1 MDRVKQSRKLIPA
14 SLVAFAMVTLL
25 SFCRADAPDSKPV
38 VENAGIQQAAEKVGI
53 PQTAEDA
60 GIQQAIG
67 VLAPEENVIQQ
78 VVGKQPKSRKTRPGL
93 LQVLAGSKPKGDA
106 NHQHENMSKTESKG
120 LLDVL
125 FSKDSKSVAKES
137 SSSNGTQ
144 RSRTSGRTVGKS
156 NTASKPKSDSSL
168 KAGFSVVSPLFSLEL
183 GTKKSS
189 AKANNSSKSAS
200 TRSASTKSSSAKSTV
215 AKTTSN
221 SKSKSESVNWDGIPY
236 HSASAVRQDTEP
248 QPMRDPT
255 AGEVED
261 GGMRIIRGGSRT
273 IAAQTASTRKPS
285 ADSDTSSATLAVPQP
300 PRDIQPLPASRYFS
314 NTSSSRRSNRRTLQP
329 LPQQSNK
336 TSASTASLPK
346 KVAAEPKVEESAPA
360 TEDLVP
366 RVARK
371 TVQKSVATNASSDDA
386 APVKANRKVVS
397 KDLVKDAPKRQPK
410 TQEVIPPT
418 DAVVD
423 TKPVVEPGS
432 PRVVQ
437 RRPAAITKVPS
448 QEIAVR
454 APTVAPVQ
462 TGEAQTAVAAIGAPL
477 VATPANLGDA
487 SLNQSADQKLPAV
500 PTPVSPSVLKVP
512 SSVAGVPA
520 LPEKPQVA
528 NVPSIATFP
537 KITSNTGSNSGN
549 RFPEPVLAPSVVASP
564 KPAYTVPVSPA
575 ATKNIASAPVLGPP
589 TAAASHR
596 AGPPSNAFDST
607 AVESQ
612 AAVPAQPSSRIAT
625 SIPIG
630 SGIAAGSRTPLRT
643 NGVDANPQSNRSA
656 FSNDANNGSSQA
668 PTPSFGLNASRL
680 RQPVSEIPTAETFG
694 GNPNRIAT
702 NFDRSSDG
710 RNMMR
715 TPGPATGL
723 TNSTSE
729 LPGIRVATFGPSE
742 VTIRQVNE
750 YEIRVENRGAI
761 DARGV
766 IVRAS
771 IPDWADMKGQ
781 NVTTGNVNAD
791 SKGKLEYLVWTI
803 DRLPAGTSEKMFIR
817 LIAARSGSYGLDV
830 DWTMQPQ
837 KSVAK
842 VRVHEPRLDLSIEG
856 PDQVIYGMSQTYKVR
871 VLNPGDGTAPNVVFT
886 LSPDSATPQTQRI
899 GDIPAG
905 KEAQFDVEL
914 TAQDLG
920 DLKIHGLAS
929 ADLELRSEAS
939 KTIRVAAAK
948 LEAVL
953 SGPQL
958 KYQNTEAMYGLQ
970 LQNNGSAASENV
982 IATLRL
988 PAGVKY
994 LGGMEGVV
1002 VQGNVLKWRLS
1013 SLKPGTMQN
1022 YQFRCQMT
1030 STGDHVFAFDCAG
1043 TAAGMTDVSIT
1054 TRVESIADLV
1064 LTVSD
1069 PPAPAPIGS
1078 DVTYE
1083 IVIRNRGSKE
1093 ATNVQAVA
1101 QFGHGI
1107 EPKRIEGHT
1116 GEVVPGQ
1123 VMFNAIPRIGAGA
1136 EVRLRV
1142 IAQAEKAGHHRF
1154 RAEVH
1159 SGDTMLVAEEAT
1171 HYMSSQSDRV
1181 SRRSSEAGSR

>member
-1 MDRVKQSRKLIPA
+1 MDRVKQSRKRLPA

-25 SFCRADAPDSKPV
+25 SYCRADAPDSDQV
-38 VENAGIQQAAEKVGI
+38 LENAVIQKNAIELGVQRAVG
-53 PQTAEDA
+53 
-60 GIQQAIG
+60 G
-67 VLAPEENVIQQ
+67 LNSEENVIQQ
-78 VVGKQPKSRKTRPGL
+78 VVGKQLESRKTRPGL
-93 LQVLAGSKPKGDA
+93 FQVLAGSEPRGDS
-106 NHQHENMSKTESKG
+106 NHQHENMAQSESKG

-125 FSKDSKSVAKES
+125 FSKNSKSVAKKS

-144 RSRTSGRTVGKS
+144 KPRTTGKTV
-156 NTASKPKSDSSL
+156 SKPKSERSRET
-168 KAGFSVVSPLFSLEL
+168 GFSVVSPLFSLEL
-183 GTKKSS
+183 GIEKSP
-189 AKANNSSKSAS
+189 AKATASS
-200 TRSASTKSSSAKSTV
+200 KSSSASSTV

-221 SKSKSESVNWDGIPY
+221 SKSKPDRVNWDGIPY
-236 HSASAVRQDTEP
+236 HSASAGRKDTEP
-248 QPMRDPT
+248 QPIRDPT
-255 AGEVED
+255 AAEMED

-273 IAAQTASTRKPS
+273 IAAQAASKRETLAS
-285 ADSDTSSATLAVPQP
+285 ESGASSATMDVPQP
-300 PRDIQPLPASRYFS
+300 PRDIQPLPATRSFS

-329 LPQQSNK
+329 LAQQSNK
-336 TSASTASLPK
+336 NSASTASLPQ
-346 KVAAEPKVEESAPA
+346 KVATETEVEKSAHP
-360 TEDLVP
+360 TDDLVP
-366 RVARK
+366 RVANK
-371 TVQKSVATNASSDDA
+371 TSQKSVATNASSEAA
-386 APVKANRKVVS
+386 APAPVNRKVVS
-397 KDLVKDAPKRQPK
+397 KDLVKGNPQSKPEAQD
-410 TQEVIPPT
+410 TVPT
-418 DAVVD
+418 KAAGVD
-423 TKPVVEPGS
+423 IESVVESGS
-432 PRVVQ
+432 PRVVP
-437 RRPAAITKVPS
+437 RRPATITKVPS
-448 QEIAVR
+448 QEIATRV
-454 APTVAPVQ
+454 PTAAPVQ
-462 TGEAQTAVAAIGAPL
+462 AGESQTAVAAIGAPL
-477 VATPANLGDA
+477 VETPAKSGDA
-487 SLNQSADQKLPAV
+487 SLDGSTNQGLPAV
-500 PTPVSPSVLKVP
+500 PTPVNPSVLKVP
-512 SSVAGVPA
+512 SSVAGGPVS
-520 LPEKPQVA
+520 PEKPKVS

-537 KITSNTGSNSGN
+537 KITAKTDAKSENS
-549 RFPEPVLAPSVVASP
+549 FPEPVLAPSAVVSP
-564 KPAYTVPVSPA
+564 KAAYTVPVSPA
-575 ATKNIASAPVLGPP
+575 VTNNTASAPVLGAPA
-589 TAAASHR
+589 AAASHR
-596 AGPPSNAFDST
+596 AGPPRNAFDST

-612 AAVPAQPSSRIAT
+612 PAEVSQPSSRIAA
-625 SIPIG
+625 SAPIG
-630 SGIAAGSRTPLRT
+630 SGIAAGIRTPLRT
-643 NGVDANPQSNRSA
+643 NGVDADPKSDRSA
-656 FSNDANNGSSQA
+656 FSNDAIKGRSETSV
-668 PTPSFGLNASRL
+668 PSFGLNASRI

-715 TPGPATGL
+715 TPGAATGL

-771 IPDWADMKGQ
+771 IPDWAEMKGQ

-791 SKGKLEYLVWTI
+791 SNGKLEHLVWTI

-886 LSPDSATPQTQRI
+886 LSPNSATPQTQRI

-1002 VQGNVLKWRLS
+1002 AQGNILQWRLS
-1013 SLKPGTMQN
+1013 SLKPGEMQN

-1030 STGDHVFAFDCAG
+1030 STGEHVFAFECAG
-1043 TAAGMTDVSIT
+1043 TAAGMTDVSIA

-1093 ATNVQAVA
+1093 ATNVGAVA

-1181 SRRSSEAGSR
+1181 SRRSSDAGSR

>member
-1 MDRVKQSRKLIPA
+1 MDRVKQSRKLLTV
-14 SLVAFAMVTLL
+14 SLVAFAMVTLH
-25 SFCRADAPDSKPV
+25 SFCRADAPGSQLL
-38 VENAGIQQAAEKVGI
+38 VENAGIPRSAK
-53 PQTAEDA
+53 DA
-60 GIQQAIG
+60 GIQQAVG
-67 VLAPEENVIQQ
+67 VFTPEQNVIQQ
-78 VVGKQPKSRKTRPGL
+78 VVGKQAAPRKTRPGL
-93 LQVLAGSKPKGDA
+93 LQVLAGSTPMGNA
-106 NHQHENMSKTESKG
+106 NHQHENMTKGDSKG
-120 LLDVL
+120 LLDLL
-125 FSKDSKSVAKES
+125 FSKDSKPVAKKKS
-137 SSSNGTQ
+137 SSKETPK
-144 RSRTSGRTVGKS
+144 SRATGQP
-156 NTASKPKSDSSL
+156 ASKAKSGSAL
-168 KAGFSVVSPLFSLEL
+168 KLAFGVPNSLFSLET
-183 GTKKSS
+183 GSEKSS
-189 AKANNSSKSAS
+189 TKTSSKSTIS
-200 TRSASTKSSSAKSTV
+200 KSSSAKSTV
-215 AKTTSN
+215 VKTTT
-221 SKSKSESVNWDGIPY
+221 KSKSDSVNWDGIPY
-236 HSASAVRQDTEP
+236 HSASAVRQDTTP
-248 QPMRDPT
+248 QPITDPAAT
-255 AGEVED
+255 AAED
-261 GGMRIIRGGSRT
+261 RGMRIIRGGSRT

-285 ADSDTSSATLAVPQP
+285 VAESDASSAIMAVPQP
-300 PRDIQPLPASRYFS
+300 PRDIQPLPATRYIS
-314 NTSSSRRSNRRTLQP
+314 NTSSSRRSNRRALQP
-329 LPQQSNK
+329 LSQQSVA
-336 TSASTASLPK
+336 TSASDASLPK
-346 KVAAEPKVEESAPA
+346 KVTAEPKLLDSVPA
-360 TEDLVP
+360 TDDLVP
-366 RVARK
+366 RVSRK
-371 TVQKSVATNASSDDA
+371 TVQKSTATNEKADA
-386 APVKANRKVVS
+386 VVTAETNREVVS
-397 KDLVKDAPKRQPK
+397 KDKANGAAQSKPEPQVSIATTSD
-410 TQEVIPPT
+410 VIE
-418 DAVVD
+418 A
-423 TKPVVEPGS
+423 KPVAEPGS

-437 RRPAAITKVPS
+437 RRSAQATKVPS
-448 QEIAVR
+448 QDIAIR
-454 APTVAPVQ
+454 APVPPSTAGVIGDTAAE
-462 TGEAQTAVAAIGAPL
+462 TGGGESQTAVAAIGPPL
-477 VATPANLGDA
+477 VATAANSGDA
-487 SLNQSADQKLPAV
+487 SLSPPASQGQSVV
-500 PTPVSPSVLKVP
+500 PKPVRPSVLKAPTAVP
-512 SSVAGVPA
+512 EVSA
-520 LPEKPQVA
+520 LAEESPIA
-528 NVPSIATFP
+528 NVPNIATFP
-537 KITSNTGSNSGN
+537 TMKANTGPESGSSL
-549 RFPEPVLAPSVVASP
+549 PQASLAPNAVVTQQ
-564 KPAYTVPVSPA
+564 PAYTVPVSPA
-575 ATKNIASAPVLGPP
+575 ATKSIASAPVLGPP
-589 TAAASHR
+589 AAAASHR
-596 AGPPSNAFDST
+596 AGPPPNAFQST

-612 AAVPAQPSSRIAT
+612 AAAVALPGSRIAKT
-625 SIPIG
+625 TPIG
-630 SGIAAGSRTPLRT
+630 SGIATSNRTPLRT
-643 NGVDANPQSNRSA
+643 NGFDTNLQPDPYALT
-656 FSNDANNGSSQA
+656 NDSKSGGSQA
-668 PTPSFGLNASRL
+668 STPSFVLNASPL
-680 RQPVSEIPTAETFG
+680 RQPVSTPADAFR
-694 GNPNRIAT
+694 GNQTRIAK
-702 NFDRSSDG
+702 NFNRSTDG
-710 RNMMR
+710 QNVMR
-715 TPGPATGL
+715 TPGQATGL
-723 TNSTSE
+723 TNSSSE

-781 NVTTGNVNAD
+781 NVTAGNVDAD
-791 SKGKLEYLVWTI
+791 SKKNLDNLVWTI

-817 LIAARSGSYGLDV
+817 LIAARSGSYGLGI

-886 LSPDSATPQTQRI
+886 LSPNSATPQTQRI

-929 ADLELRSEAS
+929 GDLELSSEAS

-953 SGPQL
+953 SVPQL
-958 KYQNTEAMYGLQ
+958 KYQNTEAMYGLE

-982 IATLRL
+982 VATLRL

-1002 VQGNVLKWRLS
+1002 AQGNVLKWRVGS
-1013 SLKPGTMQN
+1013 FKPGTVQN
-1022 YQFRCQMT
+1022 YQFRCKMT

-1043 TAAGMTDVSIT
+1043 SAAGMTDVSIA

-1093 ATNVQAVA
+1093 ATNVRAVA

-1107 EPKRIEGHT
+1107 EPKRIEGHA

-1123 VMFNAIPRIGAGA
+1123 VMFNPIPRINAGA

>member
-1 MDRVKQSRKLIPA
+1 MDRVKQSRNRLPA

-25 SFCRADAPDSKPV
+25 SFCRADAPASQPV
-38 VENAGIQQAAEKVGI
+38 MENAGIQKAAED
-53 PQTAEDA
+53 P
-60 GIQQAIG
+60 GIQHAVG
-67 VLAPEENVIQQ
+67 VLATEENVIQQ
-78 VVGKQPKSRKTRPGL
+78 VVGKQSKPLKTRPGL
-93 LQVLAGSKPKGDA
+93 LQVLAGSKPKGDQ
-106 NHQHENMSKTESKG
+106 NHQHNNMPKSNSKG

-125 FSKDSKSVAKES
+125 FSKDSKSVGKS
-137 SSSNGTQ
+137 GSSNGT
-144 RSRTSGRTVGKS
+144 RNSAASGKTAGKS
-156 NTASKPKSDSSL
+156 GFGL
-168 KAGFSVVSPLFSLEL
+168 KSPLFSLEIAVNKDS
-183 GTKKSS
+183 TK
-189 AKANNSSKSAS
+189 AKTSSKSAS
-200 TRSASTKSSSAKSTV
+200 SKSASSKLASSKSSSTKSTVSKTAKASD
-215 AKTTSN
+215 
-221 SKSKSESVNWDGIPY
+221 SKSDSVNWDGIPY
-236 HSASAVRQDTEP
+236 HSATAVRQGTAP
-248 QPMRDPT
+248 QPIRDPSAT
-255 AGEVED
+255 DLED

-273 IAAQTASTRKPS
+273 LAATPASTRKSSP
-285 ADSDTSSATLAVPQP
+285 ADPEASSTTMAVPQP
-300 PRDIQPLPASRYFS
+300 PRDIATLPASRHLS
-314 NTSSSRRSNRRTLQP
+314 NTSSSRRSNRRALQP
-329 LPQQSNK
+329 LSQQS
-336 TSASTASLPK
+336 TEAAASTPSLPK
-346 KVAAEPKVEESAPA
+346 KVTAAPKVLASGPA
-360 TEDLVP
+360 TDDLVP

-371 TVQKSVATNASSDDA
+371 TVEKSASAITSSDA
-386 APVKANRKVVS
+386 VAPTESTREVVS
-397 KDLVKDAPKRQPK
+397 KKSTNDTSPRKPE
-410 TQEVIPPT
+410 TQDSKPT
-418 DAVVD
+418 ASD
-423 TKPVVEPGS
+423 VVETKTDVQSGS
-432 PRVVQ
+432 PRAVQ
-437 RRPAAITKVPS
+437 RRPATVSKVPS
-448 QEIAVR
+448 QEITRREVAVGSTP
-454 APTVAPVQ
+454 AS
-462 TGEAQTAVAAIGAPL
+462 ESQTAVAAIGAPL
-477 VATPANLGDA
+477 VATPATPEDVK
-487 SLNQSADQKLPAV
+487 SSKSAGQALTAV
-500 PTPVSPSVLKVP
+500 PTPVSSSALKAP
-512 SSVAGVPA
+512 SSVLEGAA
-520 LPEKPQVA
+520 LPAKSQVA
-528 NVPSIATFP
+528 NAPSIATFP
-537 KITSNTGSNSGN
+537 RITANDGSDSGS
-549 RFPEPVLAPSVVASP
+549 RFSQPVLAPKVVASP
-564 KPAYTVPVSPA
+564 QRAYTVPVAPA
-575 ATKNIASAPVLGPP
+575 ESEVIASAPVLGTPA
-589 TAAASHR
+589 AAASHR
-596 AGPPSNAFDST
+596 AGPPSNAFHST
-607 AVESQ
+607 EVESQ
-612 AAVPAQPSSRIAT
+612 ATGVALPDSRIAT
-625 SIPIG
+625 SVPIG
-630 SGIAAGSRTPLRT
+630 SGIAASTGTPLRT
-643 NGVDANPQSNRSA
+643 NGVAAKPLSDPYALGKA
-656 FSNDANNGSSQA
+656 AESSSTQA
-668 PTPSFGLNASRL
+668 STPSFGLSPSPL
-680 RQPVSEIPTAETFG
+680 RQPVREAVTTDSISV
-694 GNPNRIAT
+694 NPNRIAT
-702 NFDRSSDG
+702 NFNRSSDG
-710 RNMMR
+710 LNMMR
-715 TPGPATGL
+715 NPAPSNGL
-723 TNSTSE
+723 TNSASE

-781 NVTTGNVNAD
+781 NVTAGNVNPD
-791 SKGKLEYLVWTI
+791 SDGELEKLVWTI

-817 LIAARSGSYGLDV
+817 LIAARSGNYGLGV

-886 LSPDSATPQTQRI
+886 LSPNSATPQSQRI

-920 DLKIHGLAS
+920 DLKIHGLVS
-929 ADLELRSEAS
+929 GDLELRSEAS

-948 LEAVL
+948 LEAVF

-958 KYQNTEAMYGLQ
+958 KYQNAEAMYGLQ

-1002 VQGNVLKWRLS
+1002 ARGNVLKWRLG

-1022 YQFRCQMT
+1022 YQFRCQMI
-1030 STGDHVFAFDCAG
+1030 STGEHVFAFDCAG
-1043 TAAGMTDVSIT
+1043 SAAGMTDVSIA

-1093 ATNVQAVA
+1093 ATNVRAVA

>member
-1 MDRVKQSRKLIPA
+1 MDRVNQSRKLLPV
-14 SLVAFAMVTLL
+14 SLLAFAMVTLL
-25 SFCRADAPDSKPV
+25 SVCQADVPDSKPL
-38 VENAGIQQAAEKVGI
+38 VENVGI
-53 PQTAEDA
+53 EENSEKTTRDA
-60 GIQQAIG
+60 GIQQAVG
-67 VLAPEENVIQQ
+67 VLAPEEDMIQQ
-78 VVGKQPKSRKTRPGL
+78 VVGKQSKPRKTRPGL

-106 NHQHENMSKTESKG
+106 NHQHENMSKGDSKG

-125 FSKDSKSVAKES
+125 FNKES
-137 SSSNGTQ
+137 KTAAKSSGSSKG
-144 RSRTSGRTVGKS
+144 SRGSGVAAKQGKS
-156 NTASKPKSDSSL
+156 GSSKKS
-168 KAGFSVVSPLFSLEL
+168 GFSVVSPLFSLDI
-183 GTKKSS
+183 
-189 AKANNSSKSAS
+189 S
-200 TRSASTKSSSAKSTV
+200 TTKSPTKAKSTGS
-215 AKTTSN
+215 KSTGTTSN
-221 SKSKSESVNWDGIPY
+221 AAKTASNTKPKSTSVDWDGIPY
-236 HSASAVRQDTEP
+236 HSASVARQDDTEP
-248 QPMRDPT
+248 QPMRDPSAT
-255 AGEVED
+255 EAAD
-261 GGMRIIRGGSRT
+261 TGMRIIRGGART
-273 IAAQTASTRKPS
+273 ITAKTASTRKPMET
-285 ADSDTSSATLAVPQP
+285 DSNASVETMAVPRP
-300 PRDIQPLPASRYFS
+300 PRDIATLPASRPFS

-329 LPQQSNK
+329 LSQEGEAVTAAK
-336 TSASTASLPK
+336 TASLPK
-346 KVAAEPKVEESAPA
+346 KVTTEPKVAESEPV
-360 TEDLVP
+360 TEDLIP
-366 RVARK
+366 RVARR
-371 TVQKSVATNASSDDA
+371 TVQKKSDDKPVSNSASSNEVATKNASNDIESDASQGKPETRDTAASKSSVAEDRVAL
-386 APVKANRKVVS
+386 K
-397 KDLVKDAPKRQPK
+397 
-410 TQEVIPPT
+410 
-418 DAVVD
+418 
-423 TKPVVEPGS
+423 PGS

-437 RRPAAITKVPS
+437 RRSPAVNKVPKQKVPS
-448 QEIAVR
+448 QEIARREVT
-454 APTVAPVQ
+454 PVEPSQVA
-462 TGEAQTAVAAIGAPL
+462 ESQTAVAAIGAPL
-477 VATPANLGDA
+477 VAPPAELESGGLSQLAAPKSDR
-487 SLNQSADQKLPAV
+487 
-500 PTPVSPSVLKVP
+500 PSVLKTPGPVIEAT
-512 SSVAGVPA
+512 S
-520 LPEKPQVA
+520 LPEKTQVA
-528 NVPSIATFP
+528 NVPSIKTFP
-537 KITSNTGSNSGN
+537 TITSDTGSESES
-549 RFPEPVLAPSVVASP
+549 RFPQPVLAPKVVASSQP
-564 KPAYTVPVSPA
+564 SYTVPVAPA
-575 ATKNIASAPVLGPP
+575 ATKSIASAPTLGPP
-589 TAAASHR
+589 AAAASHR
-596 AGPPSNAFDST
+596 AGPPGHAFEST
-607 AVESQ
+607 AVDSQ
-612 AAVPAQPSSRIAT
+612 VAGAALPESRIAT
-625 SIPIG
+625 SLPVG
-630 SGIAAGSRTPLRT
+630 SGIATNIRTPLRT
-643 NGVDANPQSNRSA
+643 NGVDAKPQSDPYA
-656 FSNDANNGSSQA
+656 LSNAAENAGSQA
-668 PTPSFGLNASRL
+668 VTPSFGLNPSPL
-680 RQPVSEIPTAETFG
+680 RQPISRTVTPDTFR
-694 GNPNRIAT
+694 GNHNRIAT
-702 NFDRSSDG
+702 NFNRSSDS

-715 TPGPATGL
+715 SPMQASDS
-723 TNSTSE
+723 TNSASE

-781 NVTTGNVNAD
+781 NVTAGNVNPD
-791 SKGKLEYLVWTI
+791 TQGDLENLVWTI

-817 LIAARSGSYGLDV
+817 LMAARSGSYGLGV

-842 VRVHEPRLDLSIEG
+842 VRVHEPQLELSIEG

-886 LSPDSATPQTQRI
+886 LSPNSATPQTQRI

-929 ADLELRSEAS
+929 GDLELRSEAS
-939 KTIRVAAAK
+939 KSIRVAAAK

-958 KYQNTEAMYGLQ
+958 KYQNAEAMYGLQ
-970 LQNNGSAASENV
+970 LQNIGSAASENV

-1002 VQGNVLKWRLS
+1002 AQGNVLKWRLG
-1013 SLKPGTMQN
+1013 SLKPGAMQN
-1022 YQFRCQMT
+1022 YQFRCQMI
-1030 STGDHVFAFDCAG
+1030 STGEHVFAFDCAG
-1043 TAAGMTDVSIT
+1043 TAAGMTDVSIA

-1069 PPAPAPIGS
+1069 PAAPAPIGS

-1083 IVIRNRGSKE
+1083 ILIRNRGSKE
-1093 ATNVQAVA
+1093 ATNVRAVA

-1107 EPKRIEGHT
+1107 EPKRIQGHT

-1123 VMFNAIPRIGAGA
+1123 VMFNPIPRIGAGA

>member
-1 MDRVKQSRKLIPA
+1 MDRVKQSRKRLPA

-25 SFCRADAPDSKPV
+25 SFCRADAPNSAPV
-38 VENAGIQQAAEKVGI
+38 VENGGIQQAAEGAGI
-53 PQTAEDA
+53 QQTAQDA
-60 GIQQAIG
+60 GIQQAVG
-67 VLAPEENVIQQ
+67 VLAPQENVIQQ
-78 VVGKQPKSRKTRPGL
+78 VVGKQPKPRRTRPGL

-106 NHQHENMSKTESKG
+106 NHQHENMSKSESKG

-125 FSKDSKSVAKES
+125 FSKDSKSVAKKS
-137 SSSNGTQ
+137 SSSNGATK
-144 RSRTSGRTVGKS
+144 SRTTGKTAAPTKSG
-156 NTASKPKSDSSL
+156 SSL
-168 KAGFSVVSPLFSLEL
+168 KTGFSVVSPLFSLEL
-183 GTKKSS
+183 GSKKSPT
-189 AKANNSSKSAS
+189 KANTSSKSAS
-200 TRSASTKSSSAKSTV
+200 TQSSSAKSAV

-221 SKSKSESVNWDGIPY
+221 SKSKSTNVNWDGIPY

-255 AGEVED
+255 AAEAEES
-261 GGMRIIRGGSRT
+261 GMRIIRGGSRT

-285 ADSDTSSATLAVPQP
+285 ASDSDTSSATLAVPRP
-300 PRDIQPLPASRYFS
+300 PRDIQPLPATRYFS

-336 TSASTASLPK
+336 TSASTALLPK

-360 TEDLVP
+360 ADDLVP

-371 TVQKSVATNASSDDA
+371 TVQKSAANNASSDAA
-386 APVKANRKVVS
+386 APEKVNRKVVS
-397 KDLVKDAPKRQPK
+397 KDLAKGALPSTPE
-410 TQEVIPPT
+410 TSEVISPKV
-418 DAVVD
+418 AVLD
-423 TKPVVEPGS
+423 RKPVVEPGS
-432 PRVVQ
+432 PSVVQ

-448 QEIAVR
+448 QEIAVH
-454 APTVAPVQ
+454 APTAAPVQ
-462 TGEAQTAVAAIGAPL
+462 TGESQTAVAAIGSPL
-477 VATPANLGDA
+477 VARPANSGDA
-487 SLNQSADQKLPAV
+487 SLNQSADQVLPAV

-512 SSVAGVPA
+512 SSIVRVPA
-520 LPEKPQVA
+520 LPENPRVA

-537 KITSNTGSNSGN
+537 KITANAGSTSGN
-549 RFPEPVLAPSVVASP
+549 RFPEPVLAPKAVANP
-564 KPAYTVPVSPA
+564 KPAYTVPGSPE
-575 ATKNIASAPVLGPP
+575 ATNNIASVPVLGPP

-607 AVESQ
+607 EVESQ
-612 AAVPAQPSSRIAT
+612 APGARLPSSRIAT

-643 NGVDANPQSNRSA
+643 NGVDVNPPSDRSA
-656 FSNDANNGSSQA
+656 LNNDAKNRSSQA
-668 PTPSFGLNASRL
+668 STPSFGLNASRL
-680 RQPVSEIPTAETFG
+680 RQPVSEIPTAENFG

-702 NFDRSSDG
+702 NFDRSSDS

-715 TPGPATGL
+715 NPGAATGL

-781 NVTTGNVNAD
+781 NVTAGNVNAD
-791 SKGKLEYLVWTI
+791 SKANLEHLVWTI

-886 LSPDSATPQTQRI
+886 LSPNSATPQTQRI

-958 KYQNTEAMYGLQ
+958 KYQNAEAMYGLQ
-970 LQNNGSAASENV
+970 LQNNGSAASENI

-1002 VQGNVLKWRLS
+1002 AQGNVLKWRLS

-1030 STGDHVFAFDCAG
+1030 STGDHAFAFDCAG
-1043 TAAGMTDVSIT
+1043 TAAGMTDVSIA

-1078 DVTYE
+1078 NVTYE

-1093 ATNVQAVA
+1093 ATNVRAVA

-1123 VMFNAIPRIGAGA
+1123 VMFNAIPSIGAGA